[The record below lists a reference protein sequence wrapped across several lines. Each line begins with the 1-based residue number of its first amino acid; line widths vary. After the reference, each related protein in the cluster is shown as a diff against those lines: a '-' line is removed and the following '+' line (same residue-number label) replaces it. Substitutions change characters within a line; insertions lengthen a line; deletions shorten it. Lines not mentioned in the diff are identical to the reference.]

1 MIAAVNAL
9 ASLNDPKAIAALE
22 TFDVGK
28 EDSPKRKAVQ
38 KALTALKSGQKPD
51 ANIKTLREDF
61 LEIQKQNR
69 EMQEQFE
76 EMKKRLDAQ
85 DEADDGEE
93 SKDAA

>member
-1 MIAAVNAL
+1 VTAL
-9 ASLNDPKAIAALE
+9 GVLNDPKAIAVLE

-28 EDSPKRKAVQ
+28 DDSPKRKAVQ
-38 KALTALKSGQKPD
+38 QALTDLKSGQKPD

-69 EMQEQFE
+69 EMQEQFQ

-85 DEADDGEE
+85 DEGEQGEE
-93 SKDAA
+93 SEDAA